1 MDIKSLAEQ
10 YNDYIIDRRRYYHTC
25 PELSGEEKNTRAH
38 LKEDLEA
45 LGITDIHEMETC
57 YGLTATIHGG
67 KPGKT
72 VALRADIDA
81 LPVKEETGL
90 PFASHNEGKMH
101 ACGHDNHMA
110 MLLGAAKLLQEHRE
124 ELRGDVRLIF
134 QPAEEHV
141 IGSKAMIAEG
151 ALDGVDAIFGQH
163 VCPSENDS
171 VGRMQLYKGYFTSA
185 VDLFHIAVHGKSGHG
200 AAPHTARDAIACA
213 GYLITVLQTVVSRRI
228 DPMDSAVLT
237 VGTMSGGDAVNIT
250 AGEARM
256 VAVLRSFSD
265 VGRDTAIQ
273 EVRRICKGIGIAFDC
288 DIEVN
293 LEEGYA
299 LQYNDPTMIDL
310 VNKAVTAAGGK
321 AEFIDKPFSG
331 SEDFSFFGK
340 LTGTPSAFMMVD
352 AGRGENAVSL
362 HNGKIVFDGVVESA
376 KTALANGIPVA
387 LGNDVG
393 CPYITQYDF
402 WRELCYF
409 HKYCGVSNR
418 FALYTATLR
427 NAQLA
432 GIGDVTGSIAPGKSA
447 DFIVTRENPLEDLR
461 ALQHLELVVCRGRA
475 VKKPSPKRKKEV
487 DALLDPYLV

>member
-1 MDIKSLAEQ
+1 MDIKALAQDAAPYVVE
-10 YNDYIIDRRRYYHTC
+10 RRHYYHQH
-25 PELSGEEKNTRAH
+25 PELTGEEKNTRDAIH
-38 LKEDLEA
+38 RDLEA
-45 LGITDIHEMETC
+45 LGITDIRDMVNC
-57 YGLTATIHGG
+57 YGLVATIHGG

-72 VALRADIDA
+72 VGLRADTDA
-81 LPVKEETGL
+81 LSFQEETGL
-90 PFASHNEGKMH
+90 PFASCEPGKMH
-101 ACGHDNHMA
+101 ACGHDTHIA

-163 VCPSENDS
+163 VCPSENDT
-171 VGRMQLYKGYFTSA
+171 VGTLNLYKGYFTSA
-185 VDLFHIAVHGKSGHG
+185 VDLFHITVHGKSGHG
-200 AAPHTARDAIACA
+200 SAPHTARDAIACA

-228 DPMDSAVLT
+228 DPMDTAVLT

-265 VGRDTAIQ
+265 AGRDTAIQ

-288 DIEVN
+288 DIEVE

-299 LQYNDPTMIDL
+299 LQYNDPAMIDL
-310 VNKAVTAAGGK
+310 VNKAVTAASGK

-362 HNGKIVFDGVVESA
+362 HNGKIVFNEEVMKHG
-376 KTALANGIPVA
+376 
-387 LGNDVG
+387 
-393 CPYITQYDF
+393 
-402 WRELCYF
+402 
-409 HKYCGVSNR
+409 
-418 FALYTATLR
+418 
-427 NAQLA
+427 
-432 GIGDVTGSIAPGKSA
+432 VTGMAAIAM
-447 DFIVTRENPLEDLR
+447 E
-461 ALQHLELVVCRGRA
+461 
-475 VKKPSPKRKKEV
+475 
-487 DALLDPYLV
+487 YLNR

>member
-1 MDIKSLAEQ
+1 MSDIRSFVDTIFDELVS
-10 YNDYIIDRRRYYHTC
+10 IRRDIHAH
-25 PELSGEEKNTRAH
+25 PELGMHEVRTSALIRSELEKMGVDEIQQPLPTAVV
-38 LKEDLEA
+38 A
-45 LGITDIHEMETC
+45 L
-57 YGLTATIHGG
+57 IHGKKG
-67 KPGKT
+67 PGKC

-81 LPVKEETGL
+81 LPVHEETGL
-90 PFASHNEGKMH
+90 PFASETEGIMH
-101 ACGHDNHMA
+101 ACGHDLHTT
-110 MLLGAAKLLQEHRE
+110 MLLGAAKTLCHMRDQFA
-124 ELRGDVRLIF
+124 GTVKLIF
-134 QPAEEHV
+134 EP
-141 IGSKAMIAEG
+141 S
-151 ALDGVDAIFGQH
+151 GQH

-185 VDLFHIAVHGKSGHG
+185 VDLFHISVHGKSGHG

-228 DPMDSAVLT
+228 DPMDTAVLT

-265 VGRDTAIQ
+265 AGRDTAIQ

-299 LQYNDPTMIDL
+299 LQYNDPAMIDL

-362 HNGKIVFDGVVESA
+362 HNGKIVFNEEVMKHG
-376 KTALANGIPVA
+376 
-387 LGNDVG
+387 
-393 CPYITQYDF
+393 
-402 WRELCYF
+402 
-409 HKYCGVSNR
+409 
-418 FALYTATLR
+418 
-427 NAQLA
+427 
-432 GIGDVTGSIAPGKSA
+432 VTGLAAIA
-447 DFIVTRENPLEDLR
+447 VE
-461 ALQHLELVVCRGRA
+461 
-475 VKKPSPKRKKEV
+475 
-487 DALLDPYLV
+487 YLNQ